1 MLRKMYV
8 LHNMVMRDTNM
19 SRPSV
24 SNPWLL
30 LIPQLP
36 AKPAYLR
43 VKVWRRLQAIG
54 AAALKNAVHALPL
67 RDNTRELFEEL
78 HREIAENGGEALI
91 LEARLAGG
99 MSDAELR
106 GVFDAARDVDYEELA
121 KDARALGESECVAP
135 ADIGRLRK
143 RLDEIVAIDFFGA
156 HGHQAAQAAIAET
169 ERLSQQHPDVSGPG
183 APELTPTDLKSR
195 TWVTRRHVHVDRIA
209 SAWLIQRFIDPDAR
223 FKFVEGRGYA
233 PEVGELRFD
242 MADAEFTHEGDR
254 CTFETLVFRT
264 GLENDPA
271 LRALGEIV
279 HDLDIA
285 DARFERPETAGVSA
299 LIAGICAGT
308 DDDEERLARG
318 SSALDGFYAH
328 FSRHRASA

>member
-1 MLRKMYV
+1 MC
-8 LHNMVMRDTNM
+8 HIIMVMKDTNM

-67 RDNTRELFEEL
+67 RDDTRVLFEEL

-106 GVFDAARDVDYEELA
+106 GVFDAARDADYEELA
-121 KDARALGESECVAP
+121 KDARALGESEGVTP
-135 ADIGRLRK
+135 GDIGRLRK

-183 APELTPTDLKSR
+183 APELTSAELKR
-195 TWVTRRHVHVDRIA
+195 RVWVTRRHVHVDRIA
-209 SAWLIQRFIDPDAR
+209 SAWLIQRFIDPEAR
-223 FKFVEGRGYA
+223 FKFVEGKGYA
-233 PEVGELRFD
+233 PEAGELRFD
-242 MADAEFTHEGDR
+242 MANAEFTHEGDR
-254 CTFETLVFRT
+254 CTFETLVVRT
-264 GLENDPA
+264 GLEADPA

-279 HDLDIA
+279 HDLDIC
-285 DARFERPETAGVSA
+285 DARFERPETAGVDA

-308 DDDEERLARG
+308 DNDEERLARG
-318 SSALDGFYAH
+318 SSALDGLYAH